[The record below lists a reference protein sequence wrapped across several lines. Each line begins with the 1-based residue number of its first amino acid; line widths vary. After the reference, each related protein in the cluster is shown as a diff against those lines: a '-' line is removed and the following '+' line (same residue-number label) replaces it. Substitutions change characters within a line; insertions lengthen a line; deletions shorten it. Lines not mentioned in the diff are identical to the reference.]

1 MRTHA
6 DVVVVGGGIGGSSVS
21 AALAR
26 QGIDVLVLE
35 RTAEH
40 HDRVRGEYLTPWGVA
55 ETQKLGLYDDLL
67 AAGGH
72 HTKQTIPFSEGVPPD
87 AARKR
92 ALDLTTSC
100 EKVPGAICMQ
110 HVVMCNAL
118 NASSRK
124 AGAEIV
130 KPVERIQ
137 VLPGAE
143 PKVRFVHDAKLHEV
157 TCRLVIGADGRGSA
171 VAKQAGIT
179 LHKDPPHHLMS
190 GLLVEGV
197 EEWPEDTQAIGVEGD
212 VVFYIFPQGGGR
224 ARLYLAYS
232 REQSARFSGPDSA
245 PRFLEAFHLSS
256 VPGSDIL
263 ARSRPAGPCHGYP
276 NEDTWSDDPTAPGV
290 VLIGDAA
297 GHNDPTIGQGL
308 SITFRDARLV
318 SDIILNNRH
327 LSQSSFRPYAE
338 ERHERMRRLR
348 FVGRLYSTLRA
359 EFGDEAR
366 ARRRRAAE
374 RVAAD
379 PSVMLPFV
387 AMFKGPEALPRE
399 AFEQP
404 AWDRFIG

>member
-1 MRTHA
+1 
-6 DVVVVGGGIGGSSVS
+6 
-21 AALAR
+21 
-26 QGIDVLVLE
+26 
-35 RTAEH
+35 
-40 HDRVRGEYLTPWGVA
+40 
-55 ETQKLGLYDDLL
+55 
-67 AAGGH
+67 
-72 HTKQTIPFSEGVPPD
+72 
-87 AARKR
+87 
-92 ALDLTTSC
+92 
-100 EKVPGAICMQ
+100 MQ
-110 HVVMCNAL
+110 HVEMCNAL
-118 NASSRK
+118 NRSALK
-124 AGAEIV
+124 AGVEIV
-130 KPVERIQ
+130 RPVERIQ

-212 VVFYIFPQGGGR
+212 VVFYVFPQGGGR

-245 PRFLEAFHLSS
+245 PRFLKAFHLSS

-399 AFEQP
+399 AFEQS